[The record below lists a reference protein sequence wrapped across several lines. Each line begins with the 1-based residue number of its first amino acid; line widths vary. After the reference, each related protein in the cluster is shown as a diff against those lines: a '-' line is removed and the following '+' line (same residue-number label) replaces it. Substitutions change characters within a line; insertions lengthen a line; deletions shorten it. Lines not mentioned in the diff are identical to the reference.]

1 MYILVLLFPLL
12 SAMISGLLGRKIGT
26 KGAGIL
32 TSSCIVISLVVSCCI
47 FYEATLNLSTTYI
60 KL

>member
-12 SAMISGLLGRKIGT
+12 SAIISGLLGRKIGT
-26 KGAGIL
+26 RGAGIL
-32 TSSCIVISLVVSCCI
+32 TSSCMVLSAAVSGCI
-47 FYEATLNLSTTYI
+47 FYEVILNLSTTYI